1 MKTLLYLLKMKK
13 YFNQVINVW
22 NATNYLLKRIKKV
35 RDHDHITG
43 KYRGSADSNC
53 NINLRLTKNVFV
65 IFPNLRVYR
74 SHLIAQKIDKFDA
87 EWNRIPNE
95 IEKNRASII
104 DKNLVFIDSIQFTNF
119 ILDELVKNL
128 TDNDFKYYVKN
139 LEVIC

>member
-1 MKTLLYLLKMKK
+1 MKTLSYLLKMKK

-65 IFPNLRVYR
+65 IFHNLRVYR

-87 EWNRIPNE
+87 EISVIPSE
-95 IEKNRASII
+95 IEKYRASII
-104 DKNLVFIDSIQFTNF
+104 DKKFGFYWQHTIYEFYSRWIS
-119 ILDELVKNL
+119 
-128 TDNDFKYYVKN
+128 
-139 LEVIC
+139 

>member
-1 MKTLLYLLKMKK
+1 M
-13 YFNQVINVW
+13 
-22 NATNYLLKRIKKV
+22 
-35 RDHDHITG
+35 
-43 KYRGSADSNC
+43 
-53 NINLRLTKNVFV
+53 
-65 IFPNLRVYR
+65 IFHNLRVYC

-87 EWNRIPNE
+87 EISVIPNE
-95 IEKNRASII
+95 IEKYRASVT

>member
-1 MKTLLYLLKMKK
+1 MKK

-87 EWNRIPNE
+87 EWNRLIK
-95 IEKNRASII
+95 IWFLLTAY
-104 DKNLVFIDSIQFTNF
+104 NLR
-119 ILDELVKNL
+119 IL
-128 TDNDFKYYVKN
+128 F
-139 LEVIC
+139 